1 MSTMPRRAGDVRT
14 GCRTAAAVALTV
26 SLIGAL
32 AALPTAP
39 ASATTTPS
47 PSIEI
52 PNSDLGSIAQTLPV
66 KDLGLTDLE
75 LGQLLSG
82 IEGLQ
87 GLSGEIEPVVSSLLN
102 SNPNATVGQLADSV
116 LGNGAIGTVLNTLHL
131 GLSPEQILASLSPGQ
146 TSTLLDNL
154 LSTLNGDQVSTLL
167 SGLSGKLSGGQLESL
182 QSVLAP
188 VTSMLSGGE
197 LAKLQENLTTLLS
210 GLSSGKLGTV
220 LSALEGSASG
230 AQLTQ
235 LETLIGKLGSLS
247 PTELQTKLEAL
258 LKGLSGTQL
267 SGLLSTLL
275 GKLEPLE
282 PSAVQTAVTDLL
294 GNLPL
299 SPTNAGSLAG
309 QLNTSVE
316 KLSSNAGVPLTSATP
331 ALVSTLGKEGPVLSV
346 MEGVHGLK
354 LGLLKPEGSGGS
366 PGGNGGSGGNG
377 SNGSNGSN
385 SERTENTSQDGTG
398 GLNSNS
404 GASSTLPA
412 QTVTIVLPHTAVTSS
427 TAKAATKAKI
437 KIISDKVKGNV
448 ATLVLQVPAAGKVS
462 VSGAHVTKVT
472 RTVGKAERVTI
483 KVKLTRAGVASLKRH
498 RKLLR
503 VNLKATFDPKSGPAS
518 SATASTR
525 FV

>member
-1 MSTMPRRAGDVRT
+1 MSTMPRRAGHVRT

-26 SLIGAL
+26 SLMGAL

-52 PNSDLGSIAQTLPV
+52 PNNDLGSIVQTLPV
-66 KDLGLTDLE
+66 KDLGLTDVE

-87 GLSGEIEPVVSSLLN
+87 GVSGEIEPIVSNLLN
-102 SNPNATVGQLADSV
+102 SNPNATIEQLADSV

-131 GLSPEQILASLSPGQ
+131 GLSPEQILTSLSAGQ
-146 TSTLLDNL
+146 TSTLLENL

-167 SGLSGKLSGGQLESL
+167 SGLSGKLSGAQLESL

-188 VTSMLSGGE
+188 VTGMLSGGE
-197 LAKLQENLTTLLS
+197 LAKLQEDLRTLLS

-220 LSALEGSASG
+220 LSALEGSVSG
-230 AQLTQ
+230 GQLTQ
-235 LETLIGKLGSLS
+235 LETLVGKLGSLS
-247 PTELQTKLEAL
+247 PTELQPKLEAL

-275 GKLEPLE
+275 GTLE

-299 SPTNAGSLAG
+299 SPTDAGSLAG
-309 QLNTSVE
+309 ELNTSVE

-346 MEGVHGLK
+346 LDGLDGLK
-354 LGLLKPEGSGGS
+354 LGLLEPEGSGGS
-366 PGGNGGSGGNG
+366 PGGNGGSGGDG

-385 SERTENTSQDGTG
+385 SERTENTSQGGTG
-398 GLNSNS
+398 GGPNSDS

-412 QTVTIVLPHTAVTSS
+412 QTVTIVLPPAAVTSS

-437 KIISDKVKGNV
+437 EIINDEVKGNV

-472 RTVGKAERVTI
+472 RTAGKAERVTI